1 MRRRRADKRDV
12 IADPKYSSK
21 LVTRFVNVIMTKGK
35 KSIAEQIL
43 YNALDIVSKKINNDN
58 TLEVL
63 QKAIDNARPLLEIK
77 PRRVG
82 GATYQVPIEVKSD
95 RGSSIAMRW
104 IRDFARQKKGKP
116 MRKIMMAGTS
126 LAVIYNII
134 IFSPMGAIVEGLF
147 LASNILGYY
156 RHYIKKSGEGKVVG
170 GL

>member
-116 MRKIMMAGTS
+116 MEEKLADEIMDAFNAQGS
-126 LAVIYNII
+126 A
-134 IFSPMGAIVEGLF
+134 
-147 LASNILGYY
+147 
-156 RHYIKKSGEGKVVG
+156 IKKREDMHKMAEANKAFAHYRW
-170 GL
+170 